1 MTLAQ
6 PLRLHLA
13 MESLQSFVEQFTYL
27 GLFLVLLAG
36 SLGLPIPE
44 EMAVIAAGVMSHEGL
59 IAPWP
64 ALVVCVL
71 GVLSGDIVLYWTGRN
86 GGERVLNWRAVR
98 FLLTPPREQRLKKAY
113 RRHAIKTIV
122 TARHVMGLRAA
133 AFLTAGI
140 AHVPF
145 WKFLLADG
153 GAALVSVPFSFGL
166 AYFFTDHIKA
176 IYENVHRVE
185 RWIGLGVL
193 VLAAV
198 VVIIVVKRRDRV
210 VVEELGESRKD
221 RHSARHELKLPGHT
235 GAGRP

>member
-27 GLFLVLLAG
+27 GVFLILLAG

-44 EMAVIAAGVMSHEGL
+44 EMAIIAAGVMSHEGL

-64 ALVVCVL
+64 ALIVCVF

-86 GGERVLNWRAVR
+86 GGERVLNCRAVR

-153 GAALVSVPFSFGL
+153 GAALVSVPFAFAL

-176 IYENVHRVE
+176 IYENVHWVE

-193 VLAAV
+193 VLVAV

-221 RHSARHELKLPGHT
+221 RHSARHELKLPGH
-235 GAGRP
+235 P